1 MINLDSVRL
10 TGRIRLEGRL
20 TLILTPA
27 TIVASAF
34 FERRSLTIPS
44 DAEKAA

>member
-1 MINLDSVRL
+1 MYDKLRFGSARL
-10 TGRIRLEGRL
+10 KGRK

-27 TIVASAF
+27 AIVASAF